1 LVTLPEWSMSRT
13 GVGVPGHTAHRA
25 LHGGV
30 GAALASRWP
39 IGVVREVDLHVVSR
53 VDPPWAAAVV
63 VAEVELPPPFG
74 LSVFVHHKPT
84 YQVGYARERE
94 LQAVACARFV
104 EGQAASRDLHV
115 VLLGDLDDTP
125 GSSSDLTSTATLA
138 VTGRCV

>member
-1 LVTLPEWSMSRT
+1 VIGDATRVEHVPYW
-13 GVGVPGHTAHRA
+13 VGVPGHTAHRA

-39 IGVVREVDLHVVSR
+39 IGVVREIDLHVASR
-53 VDPPWAAAVV
+53 VDLPWAAAA
-63 VAEVELPPPFG
+63 AEVELPPPFG

-125 GSSSDLTSTATLA
+125 ESSSDLTSTATLA